1 MVWRSRFFWR
11 YAPQWI
17 MAFFTIAVVLLVWRT
32 LIATQD
38 MARDAR
44 DFGSAQVKASVDAVR
59 AASEANQVLRD
70 EQRPWLKIGYEC
82 SPILFDK
89 EIGVRVHFSA
99 RNFGA
104 RPAQGLR
111 WGNNH
116 MILAEYEPAK
126 QFIADNAKAVASAGT
141 MMSISG
147 AVFPTETVR
156 GRSLDTMIDL
166 DPRAGALGLIIVVLY
181 DDTITSERHMTMNYL
196 NFFSYPPL
204 A

>member
-1 MVWRSRFFWR
+1 M
-11 YAPQWI
+11 
-17 MAFFTIAVVLLVWRT
+17 
-32 LIATQD
+32 
-38 MARDAR
+38 
-44 DFGSAQVKASVDAVR
+44 
-59 AASEANQVLRD
+59 
-70 EQRPWLKIGYEC
+70 
-82 SPILFDK
+82 
-89 EIGVRVHFSA
+89 
-99 RNFGA
+99 
-104 RPAQGLR
+104 R

-116 MILAEYEPAK
+116 MILAGYEPAK
-126 QFIADNAKAVASAGT
+126 QFNADKAKAVASAGT

-204 A
+204 T